1 VEWGEMIRNGRTIDH
16 HKSGRPAF
24 LDAVQQSLL
33 ETAIRHSDPKNHNF
47 HFNKTWSGPIVK
59 RWIFREFNIHMTV
72 RHTQRILKAIRKKE
86 IRS

>member
-1 VEWGEMIRNGRTIDH
+1 MIRNGRVIEH

-33 ETAIRHSDPKNHNF
+33 ETAIRHSDPVKHGW
-47 HFNKTWSGPIVK
+47 HVSRKWSGPIVK

-72 RHTQRILKAIRKKE
+72 RHAQRILKAIREKE